1 MSGCQN
7 VLKMYECFEDDEFYY
22 LVTPYMTGGDLFRY
36 ITKQPDQPLQ
46 ERNVKRIIKQVLV
59 GLKGLHSRNIIHR
72 DIKIDNILM
81 ESLSED
87 AEVYIADVGSAAKLS
102 SPEESCTF

>member
-1 MSGCQN
+1 MF
-7 VLKMYECFEDDEFYY
+7 ECFEDDDSYY
-22 LVTPYMTGGDLFRY
+22 LVTPFMPGGDLYKY

-46 ERNVKRIIKQVLV
+46 ERNVKRIIKQVLT

>member
-1 MSGCQN
+1 
-7 VLKMYECFEDDEFYY
+7 MYECFEDDEFYY

>member
-1 MSGCQN
+1 
-7 VLKMYECFEDDEFYY
+7 MYECFEDDEFYN

-46 ERNVKRIIKQVLV
+46 ERNVKRIIKQVLT

>member
-1 MSGCQN
+1 MQ
-7 VLKMYECFEDDEFYY
+7 
-22 LVTPYMTGGDLFRY
+22 GGDLFRY
-36 ITKQPDQPLQ
+36 ITKQPDQPLP
-46 ERNVKRIIKQVLV
+46 ERQVKRIIKQVLS
-59 GLKGLHSRNIIHR
+59 GLQSLHHRNIVHR

-102 SPEESCTF
+102 SPEERCIF

>member
-1 MSGCQN
+1 MK
-7 VLKMYECFEDDEFYY
+7 LLECFEDDDSYY

-46 ERNVKRIIKQVLV
+46 ERNVKRIIKQVLT

>member
-1 MSGCQN
+1 M
-7 VLKMYECFEDDEFYY
+7 KMYECFEDDEFYY